1 MDASPFARRTA
12 RRTARRAALGAALAL
27 GLAEPL
33 GAQPASGPVYDSYR
47 HAYTI
52 VARALEAH
60 GGAAAVRGLRG
71 IDYRYRGSTFDREQG
86 LRASSAY
93 DPEPPRRAV
102 TVRAAVDFATPRQLT
117 EFGIDA
123 PGEGR
128 VATRTVQRGR
138 EVLRFA
144 PPAPGGSR
152 TYTVDSLPAGAP
164 ASFPFQHQLMPVL
177 VLRQAIV
184 RSMSL
189 RHLGRRSERGVTED
203 LVSMSNADGTVL
215 AIGIDATT
223 GLVNT
228 VETVGEIGLF
238 GDGDHVWRFAEYETA
253 AGVQGP
259 RAFQH
264 RINGLL
270 QEDMR
275 LAHVAVNPAWSDTSF
290 APPADYA
297 LRPAVAAA
305 PRRAPGVVDSGGGVY
320 FVEGLGGYRSM
331 FVDAGDGIVAVE
343 APQSARIADQAIAL
357 IEKALPGKRITHL
370 VLTHHHLD
378 HVGGVH
384 PYVERG
390 TIVVAPAGMEDFLRR
405 ILGGT
410 RTFGMLG
417 QPARPTPA
425 PRIELVAERRRI
437 GPVELIHA
445 TTSHAADMLV
455 AYVPGRRL
463 LFQGDLLL
471 ADEGAGAPRASQ
483 GAADLAALIE
493 RHALD
498 VQTIAS
504 VHGRN
509 ATMAD
514 LRAALP
520 AAGAARR

>member
-1 MDASPFARRTA
+1 MYARSSARRTA
-12 RRTARRAALGAALAL
+12 LAAALAL
-27 GLAEPL
+27 ASAEPL

-47 HAYTI
+47 RAYTI

-71 IDYRYRGSTFDREQG
+71 IDYRYRGFTFDRDPG
-86 LRASSAY
+86 LRAASAY
-93 DPEPPRRAV
+93 EPEPPRRAV
-102 TVRAAVDFATPRQLT
+102 TVRAAVDFTTPRQLT

-123 PGEGR
+123 PGEGH

-144 PPAPGGSR
+144 PPAPGVSR
-152 TYTVDSLPAGAP
+152 TYTLDSLPAGMP

-184 RSMSL
+184 RSTTL
-189 RHLGRRSERGVTED
+189 RHLGRRAERGITED
-203 LVSMSNADGTVL
+203 LVSMSNADGSVL
-215 AIGIDATT
+215 ALGIDATT
-223 GLVNT
+223 GLVST

-238 GDGDHVWRFAEYETA
+238 GDGDHVWRFAEYA
-253 AGVQGP
+253 ASGGVQVP

-275 LAHVAVNPAWSDTSF
+275 LADVAVSPPWTDTSF
-290 APPADYA
+290 APPADYV
-297 LRPAVAAA
+297 LRPAATAA
-305 PRRAPGVVDSGGGVY
+305 RRAPGVVDSGGGVY

-331 FVDAGDGIVAVE
+331 FVDVGDGIVAVE
-343 APQSARIADQAIAL
+343 APQNARVADQAIAL

-390 TIVVAPAGMEDFLRR
+390 AIVVAPVGMEDFLRR

-417 QPARPTPA
+417 QPARPTPT
-425 PRIELVAERRRI
+425 PRIEVVADRRRI
-437 GPVELIHA
+437 GLVELIHA

-463 LFQGDLLL
+463 LFQGDLLQV
-471 ADEGAGAPRASQ
+471 DEGASAPRATQ

-520 AAGAARR
+520 PSGAIRR

>member
-1 MDASPFARRTA
+1 
-12 RRTARRAALGAALAL
+12 
-27 GLAEPL
+27 
-33 GAQPASGPVYDSYR
+33 
-47 HAYTI
+47 
-52 VARALEAH
+52 
-60 GGAAAVRGLRG
+60 
-71 IDYRYRGSTFDREQG
+71 
-86 LRASSAY
+86 
-93 DPEPPRRAV
+93 
-102 TVRAAVDFATPRQLT
+102 
-117 EFGIDA
+117 
-123 PGEGR
+123 
-128 VATRTVQRGR
+128 
-138 EVLRFA
+138 
-144 PPAPGGSR
+144 
-152 TYTVDSLPAGAP
+152 
-164 ASFPFQHQLMPVL
+164 MPVL

-184 RSMSL
+184 RSMTL
-189 RHLGRRSERGVTED
+189 RHLGRRAERGVTED
-203 LVSMSNADGTVL
+203 LVTMSNADGSVL

-228 VETVGEIGLF
+228 VETIGEIGLF
-238 GDGDHVWRFAEYETA
+238 GDGDHVWRFAEYEA
-253 AGVQGP
+253 SSGVHVP

-275 LAHVAVNPAWSDTSF
+275 LANVAVNPAWTDTSF
-290 APPADYA
+290 APPTDYT
-297 LRPAVAAA
+297 LRPVVAAA

-331 FVDAGDGIVAVE
+331 FVDVGEGIVAVE
-343 APQSARIADQAIAL
+343 APQSARVADQAIAL

-378 HVGGVH
+378 HVGGMH
-384 PYVERG
+384 PYVEHG
-390 TIVVAPAGMEDFLRR
+390 ATVVAPAGMDDFLRR

-410 RTFGMLG
+410 RTFGTLG
-417 QPARPTPA
+417 QPARPTA
-425 PRIELVAERRRI
+425 VPRIELVADRRRI

-463 LFQGDLLL
+463 LFQGDLLQV
-471 ADEGAGAPRASQ
+471 DDGASAPQATQS
-483 GAADLAALIE
+483 AADLAALIE

-514 LRAALP
+514 LRAALLP
-520 AAGAARR
+520 SGAARR